1 MIGDTVIFEP
11 DVEKIKYYPEE
22 GHGFTFEKLWF
33 DTITML
39 ELTDIIDIQIDI
51 ADTVVYDE
59 HSGYLLSKLNP
70 KAVGYIFERYPT
82 LMTLKNVDDLDE
94 NDSLYQLGDVE
105 ISDLIKLYEF
115 TKQYG
120 TENLY
125 LCSTF

>member
-22 GHGFTFEKLWF
+22 GHGFTFETLWF

-39 ELTDIIDIQIDI
+39 ELTDIIDIPIDI
-51 ADTVVYDE
+51 ADTVAYDE
-59 HSGYLLSKLNP
+59 HSGYLLSKLNS

-115 TKQYG
+115 TKKYG

>member
-22 GHGFTFEKLWF
+22 GHGFTFETLWF

-51 ADTVVYDE
+51 ADNVAYDE

-70 KAVGYIFERYPT
+70 KAVSYIFEKYPT
-82 LMTLKNVDDLDE
+82 LTTLKNVDDLDK
-94 NDSLYQLGDVE
+94 DDPLHQLGDVE

-115 TKQYG
+115 IRRYG
-120 TENLY
+120 IENLY
-125 LCSTF
+125 LYSTF